1 MKKEWKHYYGNY
13 YVSNEGEIKNFK
25 TNHILKLKINNG
37 GYYSTNIRVDGKIKT
52 IRPHRLVAE
61 LFIPNE
67 DNKPYVNHIDGNK
80 LNNKVTNLEWCT
92 PKENTK
98 HAFKNNLC
106 NQHTTGI
113 PCVKMDFYGNILETF
128 PSLLSAAKSVN
139 GYYNGI
145 YKTCI
150 GEYSQ
155 YKGYIWKYLKDINS
169 LL

>member
-1 MKKEWKHYYGNY
+1 MEKEWKHYYGNY

-25 TNHILKLKINNG
+25 T
-37 GYYSTNIRVDGKIKT
+37 
-52 IRPHRLVAE
+52 
-61 LFIPNE
+61 
-67 DNKPYVNHIDGNK
+67 
-80 LNNKVTNLEWCT
+80 
-92 PKENTK
+92 K

-113 PCVKMDFYGNILETF
+113 PCVKMDLDGNILETF

-145 YKTCI
+145 YKTCV

-169 LL
+169 PA